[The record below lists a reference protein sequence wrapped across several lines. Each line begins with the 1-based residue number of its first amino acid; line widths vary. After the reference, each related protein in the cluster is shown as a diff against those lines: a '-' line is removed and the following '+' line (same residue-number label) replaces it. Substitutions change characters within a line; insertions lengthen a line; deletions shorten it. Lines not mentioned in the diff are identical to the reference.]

1 MRKKGFLFL
10 ILSCF
15 IAIGIANGASRTT
28 INNNRATKTITSS
41 DRRTSTT
48 QQKTNNKK
56 TRSGTV
62 QVTRNTAKQ
71 NVAPRTVARTVT
83 SARSNLLWPA
93 ERKRVVSRAATVT
106 EQDSVAA
113 FGPEYTACHDAY
125 FSCMDQFCASLDDTY
140 RRCICSSRL
149 NEIKQKQSALTES
162 SDSLA
167 GFHDLNLSV
176 VNKTA
181 AEVGAMTSATIGEQ
195 IAASARD
202 TSDSAQQL
210 SAIGDVLSKKRSES
224 LSTSGMLD
232 AGGDIKSIWTT
243 TDLANG
249 ANIANLTGETLFNAV
264 NAQCSKIVSD
274 QCPESILNMVISA
287 YGMYIENDC
296 TTLATDLS
304 KKKNSANSAIRETGR
319 ELGVARLENYD
330 AHNSLSIN
338 DCVASVRN
346 DITANTACGPDF
358 VHCLDVTGLYLNI
371 DTGAPIYSKNFFNLA
386 NQISL
391 TGNILNNQTNHMAVN
406 ALNSKKVFA
415 KNSLDKCR
423 DKSGDVWDEFMRQA
437 IIEIHQKQQE
447 KIRDVKTECLGV
459 VNQCYDTQTNQL
471 KDFSNVDEKS
481 LLGLQLETV
490 EDFCREK
497 LDTCSNLYGGGPNG
511 LAELVNNM
519 HNIVDQKIEAE
530 CQKSLQEFGTK
541 LCTVQSIDTTH
552 SYPYACRTYAPGDQ
566 TYAIQKSCNSSS
578 NASGCGDYIGSLYQ
592 TFVNYAMQVCVRP
605 SEYETMVTN
614 WSIPTLVL
622 QDINIVMD
630 KMRISMGQELAR
642 ECERFDGTWV
652 TNPYTDTSIKLR
664 EQFYSATGANNQWGY
679 CKEPTN
685 KTKATYTIIF
695 DNGTSTSKTPNVV
708 ATYGERTADIPV
720 PKYTFVTT
728 DPNTNEQ
735 TTTTGS
741 NVFAGYYTM
750 PDGGGVKYY
759 DHNGRATHEYDIE
772 SNTTL
777 YAHWYEHAITWDGTG
792 VYKTDDCPIGYNS
805 SSQNQTVSCS
815 GDKKKK
821 SNTNYNCGDN
831 KTTEFTFDGW
841 CDGNCIVSNPC
852 TNNNCKSGCY
862 DDNNNSKTLSSND
875 FSVTIDANTTDA
887 KQYCATWTRTC
898 TERNQYEAI
907 STASDNTNHN
917 GDHL

>member
-1 MRKKGFLFL
+1 L

-15 IAIGIANGASRTT
+15 IAIGFANGASRTT
-28 INNNRATKTITSS
+28 INNNRVIKTTFPG
-41 DRRTSTT
+41 DRRISTT
-48 QQKTNNKK
+48 QQKTNNNNKT
-56 TRSGTV
+56 TRSETT
-62 QVTRNTAKQ
+62 QVTRSATKQ
-71 NVAPRTVARTVT
+71 NVAPRTATRTVV
-83 SARSNLLWPA
+83 SARSNMLWPA
-93 ERKRVVSRAATVT
+93 ERKRVVSRAATIT

-113 FGPEYTACHDAY
+113 FGPEYTTCHDAY
-125 FSCMDQFCASLDDTY
+125 FSCMDQFCASLDETY

-149 NEIKQKQSALTES
+149 NEIKQKQSALSES

-195 IAASARD
+195 IASSARD

-232 AGGDIKSIWTT
+232 AGGDIKSIWAT

-296 TTLATDLS
+296 ATLATDLS
-304 KKKNSANSAIRETGR
+304 KKKNSANTAIRETGR

-346 DITANTACGPDF
+346 DVTANTACGPDF

-423 DKSGDVWDEFMRQA
+423 DKSSDVWDEFMRQA

-541 LCTVQSIDTTH
+541 LCTVQSTDTIH

-566 TYAIQKSCNSSS
+566 TYAIKKSCNNSS
-578 NASGCGDYIGSLYQ
+578 NSSGCGDYIGSLYQ

-605 SEYETMVTN
+605 SEYETMVSN

-642 ECERFDGTWV
+642 ECERFGGTWV
-652 TNPYTDTSIKLR
+652 TNPYNDTSIKLR
-664 EQFYSATGANNQWGY
+664 EQFYSATGSNNQWGY
-679 CKEPTN
+679 CKESTN
-685 KTKATYTIIF
+685 KTKTTYTITL
-695 DNGTSTSKTPNVV
+695 DNGTSSSNS
-708 ATYGERTADIPV
+708 ANIAAIYGERTADILI
-720 PKYTFVTT
+720 PKRTYEEVT
-728 DPNTNEQ
+728 DPDADPP
-735 TTTTGS
+735 TTVTRNYT
-741 NVFAGYYTM
+741 FAGYYTM

-777 YAHWYEHAITWDGTG
+777 YAHWYEHAITWDGMG
-792 VYKTDDCPIGYNS
+792 VYKTDDCPIGYDTQ
-805 SSQNQTVSCS
+805 SQDQTISCS
-815 GDKKKK
+815 GNKKQQ
-821 SNTNYNCGDN
+821 SNISYTCTGDN
-831 KTTEFTFDGW
+831 CTKTFTFKGW
-841 CDGNCIVSNPC
+841 CEGNCSVEEC
-852 TNNNCKSGCY
+852 TDNSCEQESKCY
-862 DDNNNSKTLSSND
+862 DDNNTPINPSNSSFGVNIEADTTSS
-875 FSVTIDANTTDA
+875 
-887 KQYCATWTRTC
+887 KHYCATWKMTC
-898 TERNQYEAI
+898 SDCNTYEGFGSITE
-907 STASDNTNHN
+907 TLHDN
-917 GDHL
+917 DFP

>member
-1 MRKKGFLFL
+1 M
-10 ILSCF
+10 
-15 IAIGIANGASRTT
+15 
-28 INNNRATKTITSS
+28 
-41 DRRTSTT
+41 
-48 QQKTNNKK
+48 
-56 TRSGTV
+56 
-62 QVTRNTAKQ
+62 
-71 NVAPRTVARTVT
+71 
-83 SARSNLLWPA
+83 
-93 ERKRVVSRAATVT
+93 
-106 EQDSVAA
+106 
-113 FGPEYTACHDAY
+113 
-125 FSCMDQFCASLDDTY
+125 
-140 RRCICSSRL
+140 
-149 NEIKQKQSALTES
+149 
-162 SDSLA
+162 
-167 GFHDLNLSV
+167 
-176 VNKTA
+176 
-181 AEVGAMTSATIGEQ
+181 
-195 IAASARD
+195 
-202 TSDSAQQL
+202 
-210 SAIGDVLSKKRSES
+210 
-224 LSTSGMLD
+224 
-232 AGGDIKSIWTT
+232 
-243 TDLANG
+243 
-249 ANIANLTGETLFNAV
+249 
-264 NAQCSKIVSD
+264 
-274 QCPESILNMVISA
+274 
-287 YGMYIENDC
+287 
-296 TTLATDLS
+296 
-304 KKKNSANSAIRETGR
+304 
-319 ELGVARLENYD
+319 
-330 AHNSLSIN
+330 
-338 DCVASVRN
+338 ASVRN

-578 NASGCGDYIGSLYQ
+578 NASDCGDYIGSLYQ

-605 SEYETMVTN
+605 SEYETMVSN

-630 KMRISMGQELAR
+630 KMRISMSQELAR
-642 ECERFDGTWV
+642 ECERFNGTWV

-685 KTKATYTIIF
+685 KTKSTYTITF

-708 ATYGERTADIPV
+708 ATYGEKTADIPV
-720 PKYTFVTT
+720 PT
-728 DPNTNEQ
+728 Q
-735 TTTTGS
+735 TGS
-741 NVFAGYYTM
+741 IFAGYYTM

-772 SNTTL
+772 SDITL
-777 YAHWYEHAITWDGTG
+777 YAHWYEHAITWNGMDM
-792 VYKTDDCPIGYNS
+792 YQTDDCPIGYNTS
-805 SSQNQTVSCS
+805 SSPQVISCS
-815 GDKKKK
+815 SSSKQNPRTAGYTCADDCTKTVTFNGWFKGICQQ
-821 SNTNYNCGDN
+821 SATSTFATTVESLPQCHDDSTTNGTCPPA
-831 KTTEFTFDGW
+831 E
-841 CDGNCIVSNPC
+841 IHV
-852 TNNNCKSGCY
+852 
-862 DDNNNSKTLSSND
+862 
-875 FSVTIDANTTDA
+875 FSVNIAANETSDLE
-887 KQYCATWTRTC
+887 YCARWKMEC
-898 TERNQYEAI
+898 NCP
-907 STASDNTNHN
+907 STAGITT
-917 GDHL
+917 GGLLRVRE